1 MRILVVDDDPSVVET
16 LCGLLT
22 DLGHEAIG
30 VTSGPIALDRFRRA
44 SYDLVIV
51 DLVMPQ
57 MNGLE
62 VLRRLRTISHD
73 TRLIA
78 ITGKLLDVG
87 DVLAAAGIPLVSKP
101 IITTTDAGALIEAR

>member
-1 MRILVVDDDPSVVET
+1 MRILIVDDEPSVVET
-16 LCGLLT
+16 LCVLLNS
-22 DLGHEAIG
+22 LGHDAVG
-30 VTSGPIALDRFRRA
+30 VTSGQLALDRFRRA

-73 TRLIA
+73 TRLVA
-78 ITGKLLDVG
+78 ITGRLPDVG
-87 DVLAAAGIPLVSKP
+87 DVLATAGIPLVAKP
-101 IITTTDAGALIEAR
+101 IVTSSDAGALVEAR